1 MFRLLPIRAAA
12 VLLTCLALAAC
23 GAKPSKG
30 PDPNA
35 PADVGVVV
43 ARPESVPLK
52 AELSGRTS
60 AFLVSEVRPQV
71 SGVIKARLFQE
82 GSYVRAGQPL
92 YQIDPATYRA
102 SLHSASAAL
111 AQAEATYTSA
121 RLKADR
127 YKKLVTTG
135 TVSGQANDDVQAAA
149 QAAAA
154 NVQVQRALVEQARI
168 NLAYTQVI
176 APISGRI
183 GKSVVT
189 PGALVTANQPTPLA
203 TVQNLDKIYVDVTQ
217 SSSDLLKLRRELA
230 AGSVDGPSS
239 QAVQLI
245 LEDGSTYPIPGVLAF
260 SDITVDQ
267 GTGSV
272 GIRAVFPNPQGALL
286 PGLYVKAQVSKGVAP
301 DGILI
306 PQAAIS
312 RNPKGQA
319 TAYVVDSANKAQ
331 LRELSVAQ
339 TVGDKW
345 LVTAGLKPGERVIVE
360 GLQKVRPGGAVK
372 PALLGAKP

>member
-1 MFRLLPIRAAA
+1 
-12 VLLTCLALAAC
+12 
-23 GAKPSKG
+23 
-30 PDPNA
+30 
-35 PADVGVVV
+35 
-43 ARPESVPLK
+43 
-52 AELSGRTS
+52 
-60 AFLVSEVRPQV
+60 
-71 SGVIKARLFQE
+71 
-82 GSYVRAGQPL
+82 
-92 YQIDPATYRA
+92 
-102 SLHSASAAL
+102 
-111 AQAEATYTSA
+111 
-121 RLKADR
+121 
-127 YKKLVTTG
+127 
-135 TVSGQANDDVQAAA
+135 
-149 QAAAA
+149 
-154 NVQVQRALVEQARI
+154 
-168 NLAYTQVI
+168 
-176 APISGRI
+176 
-183 GKSVVT
+183 
-189 PGALVTANQPTPLA
+189 LA